1 MFPYSLAFLE
11 VVVDCEDVRR
21 GLLVRQPAAVAIRSR
36 RTTGFRGS
44 QNRKRRLVEREPEQF
59 KTMSN
64 ERLRRAWQI
73 AMRGNEKKMI
83 KNVENKRWTAE
94 VTRESRPIVGKGCS
108 PMQGQKWA
116 STGGARVQRSRYLAP
131 SE

>member
-1 MFPYSLAFLE
+1 VFPYSLALLE

-44 QNRKRRLVEREPEQF
+44 QNRGRRLVEREPEQF

-94 VTRESRPIVGKGCS
+94 VTREAQLISWKGLFSNAGSKVGFHRRCSCSKKSLPRP
-108 PMQGQKWA
+108 
-116 STGGARVQRSRYLAP
+116 
-131 SE
+131 